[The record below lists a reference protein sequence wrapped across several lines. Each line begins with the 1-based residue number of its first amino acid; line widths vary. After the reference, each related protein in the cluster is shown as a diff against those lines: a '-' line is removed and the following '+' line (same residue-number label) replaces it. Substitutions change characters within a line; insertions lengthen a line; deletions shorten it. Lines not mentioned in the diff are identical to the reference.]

1 MTVTPLPQ
9 PTEVENKPIPCREYG
24 PIPVD
29 PSSVLG
35 PDGRLALVPGV
46 LNKYVR
52 ADFKDNELRLSA
64 KGVTGLIPLTDR
76 LTIQVRPRFPLRN
89 LTHMVS
95 VCGYVP
101 TFLPALREYT
111 STDQWTEWLLDVMA
125 DALLA
130 AFDTIALNGLLR
142 TYRRRTENGSYPHG
156 RINTTAS
163 MLQYASRGINHRVE
177 YSWFERTIDN
187 APNRCLKSAVALL
200 HGRYVHAERHGGVRE
215 RVARLG
221 EAMRVLEHV
230 TLEELRPFSLDDPQV
245 RGTVPLPESRA
256 YYRPALELAVAI
268 LTRRGISLDAHT
280 GNVSVPTLLVKTEDL
295 FEEFVRLSLTEE
307 MADHP
312 NLSVLDGNKEPGR
325 AVLYEDMA
333 DEERAALFPSH
344 EVPSANAS
352 TPDANPDVV
361 FRLDD
366 GSHPVIADVKYT
378 EVKDYADRS
387 EVEQVM
393 LYAVRYRSPVALTI
407 HPRRAGAKKGLHI
420 VGRIGSIVVG
430 QYRVDLGAE
439 DLEAEMKEM
448 ATRISDLVASQTPS
462 PSAASPGFLSPA

>member
-1 MTVTPLPQ
+1 MTVLSVR
-9 PTEVENKPIPCREYG
+9 PTDADDKPIPCKEYG
-24 PIPVD
+24 LIPVD
-29 PSSVLG
+29 PSAVLG

-95 VCGYVP
+95 VCGYAP
-101 TFLPALREYT
+101 TVLSAMREYT
-111 STDQWTEWLLDVMA
+111 STDQWADWILDVMA

-130 AFDTIALNGLLR
+130 AFDVITVNGLLR
-142 TYRRRTENGSYPHG
+142 TYRRRTETGSFPHG

-163 MLQYASRGINHRVE
+163 MLQYASRGINHRAG
-177 YSWFERTIDN
+177 YSWFERTVDN
-187 APNRCLKSAVALL
+187 APNRCLKSAVAFL
-200 HGRYVHAERHGGVRE
+200 HGRYVHAERQGGVRE

-230 TLEELRPFSLDDPQV
+230 TLEEPRPFSLDDPQV
-245 RGTVPLPESRA
+245 RGTMPLPESRA

-268 LTRRGISLDAHT
+268 LTGRGISLDART
-280 GNVSVPTLLVKTEDL
+280 GKVSMSTLLVKTEDL
-295 FEEFVRLSLTEE
+295 FEEFVRLSLVEE

-312 NLSVLDGNKEPGR
+312 NLSVLDGNKDPGR
-325 AVLYEDMA
+325 AVLYEEMS
-333 DEERAALFPSH
+333 DEERAALFVSH
-344 EVPSANAS
+344 EVPGAKAS
-352 TPDANPDVV
+352 TPVATPDVV

-407 HPRRAGAKKGLHI
+407 HPRRAGAKKGLHV

-448 ATRISDLVASQTPS
+448 AARISDLVASQISPS
-462 PSAASPGFLSPA
+462 PPASPGLLSPA

>member
-1 MTVTPLPQ
+1 MTATPLARQ
-9 PTEVENKPIPCREYG
+9 PEDDSKPIPCKEYG
-24 PIPVD
+24 PIPVN
-29 PSSVLG
+29 PSDVLG

-46 LNKYVR
+46 LNKYVS
-52 ADFKDNELRLSA
+52 ADFKDSELRLSA

-95 VCGYVP
+95 VCGYAP
-101 TFLPALREYT
+101 TVLPALREYT
-111 STDQWTEWLLDVMA
+111 STDQWADWLLDVMA

-142 TYRRRTENGSYPHG
+142 TYHRRTEAGSYPHG

-163 MLQYASRGINHRVE
+163 MLRYASQGINHKAE

-187 APNRCLKSAVALL
+187 APNRCLKSAVAFL
-200 HGRYVHAERHGGVRE
+200 HGRYVHAERQAGVRE
-215 RVARLG
+215 RVAGLG

-230 TLEELRPFSLDDPQV
+230 TLEGPRPLSLDDPQV
-245 RGTVPLPESRA
+245 RGMMPLPESRA

-268 LTRRGISLDAHT
+268 LTRRGISLDART
-280 GNVSVPTLLVKTEDL
+280 GKVSMPTLLVKTEDL
-295 FEEFVRLSLTEE
+295 FEEFVRLSLAEA
-307 MADHP
+307 MANHP
-312 NLSVLDGNKEPGR
+312 NLSVLDGNKDPGR
-325 AVLYEDMA
+325 AVLYEEMTDA
-333 DEERAALFPSH
+333 ERAPFPNH
-344 EVPSANAS
+344 AVPSAEAS

-366 GSHPVIADVKYT
+366 SSHPLVADVKYT
-378 EVKDYADRS
+378 EVKDYAHRS
-387 EVEQVM
+387 EVEQVV

-407 HPRRAGAKKGLHI
+407 HPRRGGAKKGLHI

-439 DLEAEMKEM
+439 DMEAEMEEM
-448 ATRISDLVASQTPS
+448 AAQISDLIASQTPS
-462 PSAASPGFLSPA
+462 PSLQGPPSPA